1 MISFIII
8 LIVCYFCIG
17 AFLEGRQLVAF
28 PFVKNKWL
36 PLLLWPFSFCFSW
49 GCRKLDNSRPENIVL
64 SNLIDAA
71 VDACSIN
78 YNDELFE
85 AIKAKDISKLRIL
98 YPLIQNIRT
107 DYYQSFETL
116 PRTVRV
122 NSVRKTAWDMV
133 WGEEIPPDWE
143 NRI

>member
-1 MISFIII
+1 MIGSIIV
-8 LIVCYFCIG
+8 IVVYLCIG
-17 AFLEGRQLVAF
+17 AFLDGANLVNL

-36 PLLLWPFSFCFSW
+36 PLLLWPFGFCYGW
-49 GCRKLDNSRPENIVL
+49 GCRRLDNSRPENIVL
-64 SNLIDAA
+64 KNLIDVA

-85 AIKAKDISKLRIL
+85 AIKAQDIIKLKTL
-98 YPLIQNIRT
+98 YPLIQSIRT

-122 NSVRKTAWDMV
+122 NSIRKTAWDMV